1 MYPNKHLTS
10 GSSLQIPLSAIEQ
23 NRSHSASAESES
35 PPVLGAREPA
45 SDPADFATSDLS
57 KEQVMVLRAIANG
70 RSISAAAREAGI
82 NRCTIHRWHHE
93 PQFQR
98 WLRAWQSQS
107 KESGR
112 NIMLTLIERSARIV
126 ERALEK
132 DDLRTALTLLT
143 KLGVLADKELPALSS
158 VEGPG
163 LSTAE
168 VSVVSTKELGLGPSA
183 KSSSSAVE
191 QNAATTGALPNSKP
205 KDLKE
210 LRGMISELE
219 TKFGDMLPGGRR

>member
-23 NRSHSASAESES
+23 NNSHSASAASES
-35 PPVLGAREPA
+35 PPVLEAREPA
-45 SDPADFATSDLS
+45 SDPADFATPDLS

-93 PQFQR
+93 PQFQH
-98 WLRAWQSQS
+98 WLRAWQSQT

-126 ERALEK
+126 ERALDK

-143 KLGVLADKELPALSS
+143 KLGVLADKELPALSA
-158 VEGPG
+158 VEGPAVG
-163 LSTAE
+163 SHEQLSHRASRE
-168 VSVVSTKELGLGPSA
+168 
-183 KSSSSAVE
+183 SSSNEVDKGAP
-191 QNAATTGALPNSKP
+191 AARALPTSKP
-205 KDLKE
+205 TDLKE
-210 LRGMISELE
+210 LRGMIYELE